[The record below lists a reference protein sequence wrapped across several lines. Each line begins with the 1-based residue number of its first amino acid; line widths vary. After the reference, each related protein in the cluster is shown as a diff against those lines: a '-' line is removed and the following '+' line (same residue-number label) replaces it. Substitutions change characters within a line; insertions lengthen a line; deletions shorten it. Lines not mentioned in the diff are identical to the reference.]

1 MPPEPPVETPS
12 SLADAYA
19 LLALASWT
27 ADAVDAAEPGT
38 VAATPQL
45 TPIAGGTD
53 VMVRITGE
61 IGEPPARL
69 LDLWRLD
76 ELRGIASDG
85 EAITLGALTTYT
97 DIRRSAACREH
108 LPALV
113 DAAAT
118 IGAAQIQNR
127 GTLGG
132 NIANASP
139 AGDTLPVL
147 LALDAEMVVG
157 GPRGERTV
165 PAADFWIAYR
175 RTALAPDELI
185 LRIRIPVAG
194 GREARF
200 RKIGTRRAQAISKV
214 VMALAW
220 RESDAGSGRTWSDV
234 RLALGSV
241 AERPIRAGA
250 TEAVLE
256 GAAPTPETA
265 DAAAAALAAEISP
278 IDDVRST
285 ADYRRAVAARVL
297 HRLIRD
303 AGGW

>member
-1 MPPEPPVETPS
+1 VPVEPHLEVPRT
-12 SLADAYA
+12 LEEAFTI
-19 LLALASWT
+19 LTT
-27 ADAVDAAEPGT
+27 APHR
-38 VAATPQL
+38 
-45 TPIAGGTD
+45 PIAGGTD
-53 VMVRITGE
+53 VMVQITGE
-61 IGEPPARL
+61 IGPAPHRMI
-69 LDLWRLD
+69 DLWRLD
-76 ELRGIASDG
+76 ELRGIELDG
-85 EAITLGALTTYT
+85 GALTLGALTTYT
-97 DIRRSAACREH
+97 EIRRSAICREH

-147 LALDAEMVVG
+147 LATDAEIVVG
-157 GPRGERTV
+157 GARGERTIPV
-165 PAADFWIAYR
+165 TEFWVAYR
-175 RTALAPDELI
+175 KTALAPDELV
-185 LRIRIPVAG
+185 LRVRIPLAA
-194 GREARF
+194 GREVRF

-220 RESDAGSGRTWSDV
+220 RDGGRGWSDV

-241 AERPIRAGA
+241 ADRPIRARK
-250 TEAVLE
+250 TERALE
-256 GAAPTPETA
+256 GRRPTAETA
-265 DAAAAALAAEISP
+265 DRAATTLAGEIEP

-285 ADYRRAVAARVL
+285 ADYRKVVAARVL
-297 HRLIRD
+297 HRLVRD

>member
-1 MPPEPPVETPS
+1 VPVEPPIETPA
-12 SLADAYA
+12 SLAEAYA
-19 LLALASWT
+19 VLAEST
-27 ADAVDAAEPGT
+27 ADAPI
-38 VAATPQL
+38 

-61 IGEPPARL
+61 IGEPPSRMV
-69 LDLWRLD
+69 DLSRIGD
-76 ELRGIASDG
+76 LRGIVVDG
-85 EAITLGALTTYT
+85 RAVVIGALTTYT
-97 DIRRSAACREH
+97 EIRRSSVCREH

-113 DAAAT
+113 EASAT

-127 GTLGG
+127 GTIGG

-147 LALDAEMVVG
+147 LAVDAAIVVG
-157 GPRGERTV
+157 GPRGERTI
-165 PAADFWIAYR
+165 AAGDFWVAYR

-185 LRIRIPVAG
+185 LSIRIPLAG
-194 GREARF
+194 GRETRF
-200 RKIGTRRAQAISKV
+200 RKVGTRRAQAISKV
-214 VMALAW
+214 VMALSW
-220 RESDAGSGRTWSDV
+220 RETRTGSESRWEDV

-241 AERPIRAGA
+241 ADRPIRARA
-250 TEAVLE
+250 TEAVLT
-256 GAAPTPETA
+256 GAPPTPETA
-265 DAAAAALAAEISP
+265 DAAAEALATEIVP

-297 HRLIRD
+297 HRMIRD

>member
-1 MPPEPPVETPS
+1 MPVEPPIETPRSLDEAFGALSGS
-12 SLADAYA
+12 SLE
-19 LLALASWT
+19 S
-27 ADAVDAAEPGT
+27 PI
-38 VAATPQL
+38 

-61 IGEPPARL
+61 IGEPPARMI
-69 LDLWRLD
+69 DLWRLE
-76 ELRGIASDG
+76 ELRGIAIETG
-85 EAITLGALTTYT
+85 AISLGALTTYT
-97 DIRRSAACREH
+97 EIRRSAACREH

-113 DAAAT
+113 EAAAT

-127 GTLGG
+127 GTIGG

-147 LALDAEMVVG
+147 LALDAEIVVG
-157 GPRGERTV
+157 GGRGERTI
-165 PAADFWIAYR
+165 PAADFWVAYR
-175 RTALAPDELI
+175 RTALASDELI
-185 LRIRIPVAG
+185 LRVRIPVGG

-220 RESDAGSGRTWSDV
+220 RNGGGAAWRDV
-234 RLALGSV
+234 RLGLGSV
-241 AERPIRAGA
+241 ADRPVRAHR
-250 TEAVLE
+250 TEAALE
-256 GAAPTPETA
+256 GSNPSPEVADRAAET
-265 DAAAAALAAEISP
+265 LAAEIEP

-285 ADYRRAVAARVL
+285 ADYRRVVAARVL
-297 HRLIRD
+297 HRLVRE